1 MRKRTWTPGGYPAAV
16 TERGIVVLEPGNE
29 ALAQRFWE
37 LMLEGADLAVLLQE
51 LTSAFAANLAALPS
65 FVALIDESGE
75 AHIAVRGAFEVVVDG
90 PEGPT
95 SVSGGSV
102 ITWSEHRFRTH
113 SGWRIATPVDG
124 PMPEAAQW
132 QALSAVLPVA
142 TLASGTVGEVACGA
156 PADSPVES
164 VASDEASPASSG
176 PASSGPASS
185 GPASSASAV
194 VASDEASPALGAP
207 VPSAGAQASPEE
219 PLPPDP
225 APADSGD
232 APADGEGSS
241 ADLSWL
247 AGASSGSDEPAGEA
261 DDASLSAEDN
271 DSPAAAFFA
280 QFVSPSDEEEESEP
294 EEAAAEPVIAQP
306 TAPAP
311 APADDEPSGSGASGE
326 ETQIPWYEREDE
338 TPEPDPVDEA
348 EDPDDDKPPL
358 EATADDAADEPLE
371 VEAEDGVRSRF
382 EYLYGAERP
391 EYSVEQAAVRQIQN
405 SDVIDDDPVP
415 VPPSFASPPETEHRE
430 APEPA
435 IDDPVPPVPGQAVSG
450 PPVSAAE
457 PEPRFDPPPG
467 SFFIDSVPGL
477 SSGAP
482 RAQEAAPS
490 AAYQRLAA
498 TQSEGDHDGQT
509 MLPERARELREYARR
524 VGTDTAP
531 DMPAAQSSQTA
542 VGPQVL
548 AVLCEKGHPNPTHAS
563 SCRICSSP
571 LSSSSVTVPRP
582 DLGRIILSTGEEVAL
597 DQDIII
603 GRRPRSTPTAGRA
616 PARLA
621 IVPSP
626 GKKISR
632 SHCEL
637 RIDDWDVRLHDL
649 GSQNGTLLMRPG
661 QAPVRLDG
669 SVAMV
674 LKPGDVVELGE
685 NISFRME
692 A

>member
-1 MRKRTWTPGGYPAAV
+1 M
-16 TERGIVVLEPGNE
+16 
-29 ALAQRFWE
+29 
-37 LMLEGADLAVLLQE
+37 
-51 LTSAFAANLAALPS
+51 
-65 FVALIDESGE
+65 
-75 AHIAVRGAFEVVVDG
+75 
-90 PEGPT
+90 
-95 SVSGGSV
+95 SGGSV

-124 PMPEAAQW
+124 PASEASRW
-132 QALSAVLPVA
+132 QVISAVLPVA

-156 PADSPVES
+156 PTDSRVES
-164 VASDEASPASSG
+164 VSWDEASPASSG
-176 PASSGPASS
+176 PT
-185 GPASSASAV
+185 SSASAV

-207 VPSAGAQASPEE
+207 VSSAGAQATPEE
-219 PLPPDP
+219 PSPPDP

-261 DDASLSAEDN
+261 DDASLSTEDN

-280 QFVSPSDEEEESEP
+280 QFASPSDEEEESEP
-294 EEAAAEPVIAQP
+294 EDTVAEPVIAQP

-311 APADDEPSGSGASGE
+311 VPADDEPSGSGASGE

-338 TPEPDPVDEA
+338 TPEPEHVDEA
-348 EDPDDDKPPL
+348 EDTADDTPPL
-358 EATADDAADEPLE
+358 EAASDDVASNDAADEPLE

-415 VPPSFASPPETEHRE
+415 GPPSFASPPETEHRE
-430 APEPA
+430 APAPA
-435 IDDPVPPVPGQAVSG
+435 IDDPVPPAPGQAVSG
-450 PPVSAAE
+450 PPVSAVE
-457 PEPRFDPPPG
+457 PKPRFDPTPG
-467 SFFIDSVPGL
+467 GFFIDSVPDL
-477 SSGAP
+477 SPSAP
-482 RAQEAAPS
+482 PAPAEAPS

-509 MLPERARELREYARR
+509 MLPERARELREYARQIA
-524 VGTDTAP
+524 TEPAQDTSCVQATS
-531 DMPAAQSSQTA
+531 AS

-571 LSSSSVTVPRP
+571 LSNSSVTVPRP
-582 DLGRIILSTGEEVAL
+582 DLGRIVLSTGEEVAL

-603 GRRPRSTPTAGRA
+603 GRRPRSTPSAGRT
-616 PARLA
+616 PARLV

-626 GKKISR
+626 GKEISR
-632 SHCEL
+632 SHCEV
-637 RIDDWDVRLHDL
+637 RIDDWDVRVRDL
-649 GSQNGTLLMRPG
+649 GSNNGTYLTRPG

-669 SVAMV
+669 SVSMV
-674 LKPGDVVELGE
+674 LTPGDIVELGE
-685 NISFRME
+685 GISFRVE

>member
-29 ALAQRFWE
+29 QLAQRFWE

-51 LTSAFAANLAALPS
+51 LTSAFASNLAALPS

-90 PEGPT
+90 SEGPT

-124 PMPEAAQW
+124 PMPEAARW
-132 QALSAVLPVA
+132 QVISAVLPVA

-156 PADSPVES
+156 PADSRVES
-164 VASDEASPASSG
+164 VAWDEASPASSR
-176 PASSGPASS
+176 
-185 GPASSASAV
+185 PASSASAV

-225 APADSGD
+225 APVDSGD

-294 EEAAAEPVIAQP
+294 EDAAAEPVIAQP

-311 APADDEPSGSGASGE
+311 VPADDEPSGSGASGE

-348 EDPDDDKPPL
+348 EDPDDDKPSL
-358 EATADDAADEPLE
+358 DATADDAADEPLE

-509 MLPERARELREYARR
+509 MLPERARELREYARQI
-524 VGTDTAP
+524 GTEPAQDTSCVQATS
-531 DMPAAQSSQTA
+531 AA

-582 DLGRIILSTGEEVAL
+582 DLGRIILSTGEEVPL

>member
-124 PMPEAAQW
+124 PASEACRW
-132 QALSAVLPVA
+132 QVISAVLPVA

-156 PADSPVES
+156 PSDSPVES
-164 VASDEASPASSG
+164 VAWDEAS

-225 APADSGD
+225 APVDSGD

-294 EEAAAEPVIAQP
+294 E
-306 TAPAP
+306 
-311 APADDEPSGSGASGE
+311 
-326 ETQIPWYEREDE
+326 
-338 TPEPDPVDEA
+338 
-348 EDPDDDKPPL
+348 
-358 EATADDAADEPLE
+358 
-371 VEAEDGVRSRF
+371 
-382 EYLYGAERP
+382 
-391 EYSVEQAAVRQIQN
+391 
-405 SDVIDDDPVP
+405 
-415 VPPSFASPPETEHRE
+415 
-430 APEPA
+430 
-435 IDDPVPPVPGQAVSG
+435 
-450 PPVSAAE
+450 
-457 PEPRFDPPPG
+457 
-467 SFFIDSVPGL
+467 
-477 SSGAP
+477 
-482 RAQEAAPS
+482 
-490 AAYQRLAA
+490 
-498 TQSEGDHDGQT
+498 
-509 MLPERARELREYARR
+509 
-524 VGTDTAP
+524 
-531 DMPAAQSSQTA
+531 
-542 VGPQVL
+542 
-548 AVLCEKGHPNPTHAS
+548 
-563 SCRICSSP
+563 
-571 LSSSSVTVPRP
+571 
-582 DLGRIILSTGEEVAL
+582 
-597 DQDIII
+597 
-603 GRRPRSTPTAGRA
+603 
-616 PARLA
+616 
-621 IVPSP
+621 
-626 GKKISR
+626 
-632 SHCEL
+632 
-637 RIDDWDVRLHDL
+637 
-649 GSQNGTLLMRPG
+649 
-661 QAPVRLDG
+661 
-669 SVAMV
+669 
-674 LKPGDVVELGE
+674 
-685 NISFRME
+685 
-692 A
+692 

>member
-1 MRKRTWTPGGYPAAV
+1 MRKRTWTPGGYPTAV

-29 ALAQRFWE
+29 ALAERFWE

-51 LTSAFAANLAALPS
+51 LTSAFAANLTALPS
-65 FVALIDESGE
+65 FVAIIDESGE

-124 PMPEAAQW
+124 PASEACRW
-132 QALSAVLPVA
+132 QVISAVLPVA

-156 PADSPVES
+156 PTDSRVES
-164 VASDEASPASSG
+164 VSWDEASPASSG
-176 PASSGPASS
+176 PT
-185 GPASSASAV
+185 SSASAV

-207 VPSAGAQASPEE
+207 VPSAGAQATPEE

-232 APADGEGSS
+232 MPADGQGSS

-247 AGASSGSDEPAGEA
+247 AEGSSVSDEPTGDT

-280 QFVSPSDEEEESEP
+280 QFASPSDEEEESEP
-294 EEAAAEPVIAQP
+294 EEAAAEPVIAEP
-306 TAPAP
+306 TPLAPASV
-311 APADDEPSGSGASGE
+311 DDEPTGSGTSGE

-338 TPEPDPVDEA
+338 APEPEPVDED
-348 EDPDDDKPPL
+348 EDAADDTPPL
-358 EATADDAADEPLE
+358 EATADDAADDPLE
-371 VEAEDGVRSRF
+371 LEAEDGVRSRF

-391 EYSVEQAAVRQIQN
+391 EYSVEQAAVRQVQN

-415 VPPSFASPPETEHRE
+415 EPPSFASQPEAEHRE
-430 APEPA
+430 EPAPA
-435 IDDPVPPVPGQAVSG
+435 IDDPVPPVPGQAVLD
-450 PPVSAAE
+450 PPVAA
-457 PEPRFDPPPG
+457 PEPVAPLDLSPG
-467 SFFIDSVPGL
+467 AFFIDSVPGL
-477 SSGAP
+477 SPSAP
-482 RAQEAAPS
+482 PAPVEAPS

-498 TQSEGDHDGQT
+498 TPTEGDHDGRT
-509 MLPERARELREYARR
+509 ALPERARELRDYARR
-524 VGTDTAP
+524 VGTGTAP
-531 DMPAAQSSQTA
+531 DTPAVQSSQTV

-571 LSSSSVTVPRP
+571 LSNSSVTVPRP
-582 DLGRIILSTGEEVAL
+582 DLGRIVLSTGEEVAL

-603 GRRPRSTPTAGRA
+603 GRRPRSTPSAGRA
-616 PARLA
+616 PARLV

-626 GKKISR
+626 SKEISR

-637 RIDDWDVRLHDL
+637 RIDDWDVRVRDL
-649 GSQNGTLLMRPG
+649 GSNNGTYLTRPG

-669 SVAMV
+669 SVAMA

-685 NISFRME
+685 GISFRVE

>member
-102 ITWSEHRFRTH
+102 IMWSEHRFRTH

-156 PADSPVES
+156 PADSRVES
-164 VASDEASPASSG
+164 VASDESF

-225 APADSGD
+225 APVDSGD

-294 EEAAAEPVIAQP
+294 EDTAAEPVIAQP

-348 EDPDDDKPPL
+348 EDAADDTPPL

-371 VEAEDGVRSRF
+371 AEAEDGVRSRF

-415 VPPSFASPPETEHRE
+415 GPPSFASPPETEHRE

-457 PEPRFDPPPG
+457 PEPRFEPPPG

-509 MLPERARELREYARR
+509 MLPERARELREYARQIA
-524 VGTDTAP
+524 TEPAQDTSC
-531 DMPAAQSSQTA
+531 AQATSAA

-582 DLGRIILSTGEEVAL
+582 DLGRIILSTGEEVPL

>member
-16 TERGIVVLEPGNE
+16 TERGIVALEPGNE

-65 FVALIDESGE
+65 FVALIDESSE

-124 PMPEAAQW
+124 PASEACRW
-132 QALSAVLPVA
+132 QVISAVLPVA
-142 TLASGTVGEVACGA
+142 TLASGTVGEVACGT

-164 VASDEASPASSG
+164 AGWDEVSPASSG
-176 PASSGPASS
+176 PT
-185 GPASSASAV
+185 SSAS
-194 VASDEASPALGAP
+194 
-207 VPSAGAQASPEE
+207 
-219 PLPPDP
+219 
-225 APADSGD
+225 
-232 APADGEGSS
+232 
-241 ADLSWL
+241 
-247 AGASSGSDEPAGEA
+247 A

-280 QFVSPSDEEEESEP
+280 QFASPSDEEEKSQP
-294 EEAAAEPVIAQP
+294 EDAAAEPVIAEP
-306 TAPAP
+306 TSLDPDPAG
-311 APADDEPSGSGASGE
+311 DEPSGSEASGE
-326 ETQIPWYEREDE
+326 ETQVPWYEREDE

-348 EDPDDDKPPL
+348 EDAADDTPPF
-358 EATADDAADEPLE
+358 EATADDAADDPLE
-371 VEAEDGVRSRF
+371 LEAEDGVRSRF

-391 EYSVEQAAVRQIQN
+391 EYSVEQAAVRQVQN

-415 VPPSFASPPETEHRE
+415 EPPSFASQPEAEHRE
-430 APEPA
+430 APVPV
-435 IDDPVPPVPGQAVSG
+435 IDAPVPPVPGPAG
-450 PPVSAAE
+450 LDPPVSA
-457 PEPRFDPPPG
+457 PEREAPLDLPPG
-467 SFFIDSVPGL
+467 AFFIDSVPGL
-477 SSGAP
+477 SPSTPPGP
-482 RAQEAAPS
+482 VEAPS
-490 AAYQRLAA
+490 AAYQRLTA
-498 TQSEGDHDGQT
+498 TPTEGDHDGRT
-509 MLPERARELREYARR
+509 ALPERARELREYARR
-524 VGTDTAP
+524 VAADTAP

-571 LSSSSVTVPRP
+571 LSNSSVTVPRP
-582 DLGRIILSTGEEVAL
+582 DLGRIVLSTGEEVAL

-603 GRRPRSTPTAGRA
+603 GRRPRSTPSAGRA
-616 PARLA
+616 PARLV

-649 GSQNGTLLMRPG
+649 GSENGTLLMRPG

-669 SVAMV
+669 SAAMV
-674 LKPGDVVELGE
+674 LKPGNVVELGE

>member
-16 TERGIVVLEPGNE
+16 TERGIVVLEPSNE

-37 LMLEGADLAVLLQE
+37 LMLEGADLSVLLQE

-65 FVALIDESGE
+65 FVALIDESSE

-124 PMPEAAQW
+124 PTSEASRW
-132 QALSAVLPVA
+132 QVISAVLPVA

-164 VASDEASPASSG
+164 VGWDEVSPASSE
-176 PASSGPASS
+176 PTPSV
-185 GPASSASAV
+185 SAV

-207 VPSAGAQASPEE
+207 VPSAGAQATPEE

-280 QFVSPSDEEEESEP
+280 QFASPSDEEEESEP
-294 EEAAAEPVIAQP
+294 EDAAAEPVIAEP
-306 TAPAP
+306 TSLAPDP
-311 APADDEPSGSGASGE
+311 AGDEPSGSGASGE

-338 TPEPDPVDEA
+338 APEPVDED
-348 EDPDDDKPPL
+348 EDAADDTPPL

-371 VEAEDGVRSRF
+371 LEAEDGVRSRF

-391 EYSVEQAAVRQIQN
+391 EYSVEQAAVRQVQN

-415 VPPSFASPPETEHRE
+415 EPPSFASQPEAEHRE
-430 APEPA
+430 APVPF
-435 IDDPVPPVPGQAVSG
+435 IDDPVPTVPGQAVLD
-450 PPVSAAE
+450 PPVSAPE
-457 PEPRFDPPPG
+457 PEAPLDLPPG
-467 SFFIDSVPGL
+467 TFFIDSVPGL
-477 SSGAP
+477 SPSAP
-482 RAQEAAPS
+482 PAPVEAPS

-498 TQSEGDHDGQT
+498 TPTEGDHDGRT
-509 MLPERARELREYARR
+509 ALPERARELREYARR

-531 DMPAAQSSQTA
+531 DMPAAQSSQTT

-571 LSSSSVTVPRP
+571 LSNSSVTVPRP
-582 DLGRIILSTGEEVAL
+582 DLGRIVLSTGEEVAL

-603 GRRPRSTPTAGRA
+603 GRRPRSTPSAGRA
-616 PARLA
+616 PARLV

-669 SVAMV
+669 SAAMV
-674 LKPGDVVELGE
+674 LKPGNVVELGE

>member
-29 ALAQRFWE
+29 QLAQRFWE

-124 PMPEAAQW
+124 PMPEAARW
-132 QALSAVLPVA
+132 QVISAVLPVA

-164 VASDEASPASSG
+164 
-176 PASSGPASS
+176 
-185 GPASSASAV
+185 

-232 APADGEGSS
+232 APADSEGSS

-294 EEAAAEPVIAQP
+294 EDASADPVIAQP

-311 APADDEPSGSGASGE
+311 VPADDEPSGSGASGE

-358 EATADDAADEPLE
+358 EATADDAADDPLE
-371 VEAEDGVRSRF
+371 AEAEDGVRSRF

-498 TQSEGDHDGQT
+498 TQAEGDHDGQT
-509 MLPERARELREYARR
+509 MLPERARELREYARQIA
-524 VGTDTAP
+524 TE
-531 DMPAAQSSQTA
+531 AAQDTSSVQAASAA

-582 DLGRIILSTGEEVAL
+582 DLGRIILSTGEEVPL

-685 NISFRME
+685 GISFRME

>member
-1 MRKRTWTPGGYPAAV
+1 MRKRTWTPGGYPTAV

-124 PMPEAAQW
+124 PASEASRW
-132 QALSAVLPVA
+132 QVISAVLPVA
-142 TLASGTVGEVACGA
+142 TLASGTVGEVACGT

-164 VASDEASPASSG
+164 VGCDE
-176 PASSGPASS
+176 
-185 GPASSASAV
+185 V
-194 VASDEASPALGAP
+194 SPALGAP
-207 VPSAGAQASPEE
+207 VPSVGAQVTLEE
-219 PLPPDP
+219 PLLPDP

-232 APADGEGSS
+232 MPADGQGSS

-247 AGASSGSDEPAGEA
+247 TEASPVSDEPTGDA

-280 QFVSPSDEEEESEP
+280 QFSSPSDEEDESEP
-294 EEAAAEPVIAQP
+294 EDAAAEPVIAEP
-306 TAPAP
+306 VPLSP
-311 APADDEPSGSGASGE
+311 APADDETSGSGASGE

-338 TPEPDPVDEA
+338 APEPEPVDEA
-348 EDPDDDKPPL
+348 EDAADDTPPL

-371 VEAEDGVRSRF
+371 LEAEDGVCSRF

-391 EYSVEQAAVRQIQN
+391 EYSVEQAAVRQVQN
-405 SDVIDDDPVP
+405 SDVINDDPVP
-415 VPPSFASPPETEHRE
+415 EPPSFASQPEAEHRE
-430 APEPA
+430 APVPV
-435 IDDPVPPVPGQAVSG
+435 IDDPVPPVPSQAVLD
-450 PPVSAAE
+450 PPVSAPE
-457 PEPRFDPPPG
+457 PEAPLDLPPG
-467 SFFIDSVPGL
+467 AFFIDSVPGL
-477 SSGAP
+477 SPSVPPAP
-482 RAQEAAPS
+482 VEAPS
-490 AAYQRLAA
+490 AAYQRLTA
-498 TQSEGDHDGQT
+498 TPTEGDHDGRT
-509 MLPERARELREYARR
+509 ALPERARELREYARR
-524 VGTDTAP
+524 VAADTAP

-571 LSSSSVTVPRP
+571 LSNSSVTVPRP
-582 DLGRIILSTGEEVAL
+582 DLGRIVLSTGEEVAL

-603 GRRPRSTPTAGRA
+603 GRRPRSTPNAGRA
-616 PARLA
+616 PARLV

-669 SVAMV
+669 SVAIV
-674 LKPGDVVELGE
+674 LTPGDVVELSEG
-685 NISFRME
+685 ISFRME

>member
-16 TERGIVVLEPGNE
+16 TERGIVVLEPSNE

-65 FVALIDESGE
+65 FVALIDESSE

-124 PMPEAAQW
+124 PTSEASRW
-132 QALSAVLPVA
+132 QVISAVLPVA

-164 VASDEASPASSG
+164 VGWDEVSPASSE
-176 PASSGPASS
+176 PTPSV
-185 GPASSASAV
+185 SAV

-207 VPSAGAQASPEE
+207 VPSAGAQATPEE

-280 QFVSPSDEEEESEP
+280 QFASPSDEEEESEP
-294 EEAAAEPVIAQP
+294 EDAAAEPVIDEP
-306 TAPAP
+306 TSLAPDP
-311 APADDEPSGSGASGE
+311 AGDEPSGSGASGE

-338 TPEPDPVDEA
+338 APEPVDED
-348 EDPDDDKPPL
+348 EDAADDTPPL

-371 VEAEDGVRSRF
+371 LEAEDGVRSRF

-391 EYSVEQAAVRQIQN
+391 EYSVEQAAVRQVQN

-415 VPPSFASPPETEHRE
+415 EPPSFASQPEAEHRE
-430 APEPA
+430 APVPF
-435 IDDPVPPVPGQAVSG
+435 IDDPVPTVPGQAVLD
-450 PPVSAAE
+450 PPVSAPE
-457 PEPRFDPPPG
+457 PEAPLDLPPG
-467 SFFIDSVPGL
+467 TFFIDSVPGL
-477 SSGAP
+477 SPSAP
-482 RAQEAAPS
+482 PAPVEAPS

-498 TQSEGDHDGQT
+498 TPTEGDHDGRT
-509 MLPERARELREYARR
+509 ALPERARELREYARR

-531 DMPAAQSSQTA
+531 DMPAAQSSQTT

-571 LSSSSVTVPRP
+571 LSNSSVTVPRP
-582 DLGRIILSTGEEVAL
+582 DLGRIVLSTGEEVAL

-603 GRRPRSTPTAGRA
+603 GRRPRSTPSAGRA
-616 PARLA
+616 PARLV

-674 LKPGDVVELGE
+674 LTPGDVVELGE
-685 NISFRME
+685 GISFRME

>member
-16 TERGIVVLEPGNE
+16 TERGIVVLEPSNE
-29 ALAQRFWE
+29 ALAQRFCE

-65 FVALIDESGE
+65 FVALIDESSE

-124 PMPEAAQW
+124 PTSEASRW
-132 QALSAVLPVA
+132 QVISAVLPVA

-164 VASDEASPASSG
+164 VGWDEVSPASSE
-176 PASSGPASS
+176 PTPSV
-185 GPASSASAV
+185 SAV

-207 VPSAGAQASPEE
+207 VPSAGAQATPEE

-247 AGASSGSDEPAGEA
+247 AGASSGSDEPAGDA

-280 QFVSPSDEEEESEP
+280 QFSSPSDEEESEP
-294 EEAAAEPVIAQP
+294 EDAAAEPVIAEP
-306 TAPAP
+306 VPLAPDP
-311 APADDEPSGSGASGE
+311 AGDEPSGSGASGE

-338 TPEPDPVDEA
+338 APEPEPVDEA
-348 EDPDDDKPPL
+348 EDAADDTPPL
-358 EATADDAADEPLE
+358 EATVDDAADEPLE
-371 VEAEDGVRSRF
+371 LEAEDGVRSRF

-391 EYSVEQAAVRQIQN
+391 EYSVEQAAVRQVQN

-415 VPPSFASPPETEHRE
+415 EPPSFASQPEAEHRE
-430 APEPA
+430 APVPV
-435 IDDPVPPVPGQAVSG
+435 IDDPVPPVPGPAVLD
-450 PPVSAAE
+450 PPVSAPE
-457 PEPRFDPPPG
+457 PEAPLDLPPG
-467 SFFIDSVPGL
+467 AFFIDSVPGL
-477 SSGAP
+477 SPSAP
-482 RAQEAAPS
+482 PAPVEAPS
-490 AAYQRLAA
+490 AAYQRLTA
-498 TQSEGDHDGQT
+498 TPTEGDHDGRT
-509 MLPERARELREYARR
+509 ALPERARELREYARR
-524 VGTDTAP
+524 VAADTAP

-571 LSSSSVTVPRP
+571 LSNSSVTVPRP
-582 DLGRIILSTGEEVAL
+582 DLGRIVLSTGEEVAL

-603 GRRPRSTPTAGRA
+603 GRRPRSTPSAGRA
-616 PARLA
+616 PARLV

-661 QAPVRLDG
+661 QSPVRLDG

-674 LKPGDVVELGE
+674 LTPGDVVELGE
-685 NISFRME
+685 GISFRME

>member
-1 MRKRTWTPGGYPAAV
+1 MPKCTWTSGQYPAAV

-29 ALAQRFWE
+29 ERAQRLWE

-51 LTSAFAANLAALPS
+51 LTSAFASNLAALPS
-65 FVALIDESGE
+65 FVAIMDESDG
-75 AHIAVRGAFEVVVDG
+75 AHLAVRGAFEVVVDG

-95 SVSGGSV
+95 SVIGGNV

-124 PMPEAAQW
+124 PMPEAPQW

-142 TLASGTVGEVACGA
+142 TLASGTVGEVACGT

-164 VASDEASPASSG
+164 VGWDEATPASSKTL
-176 PASSGPASS
+176 SSESV
-185 GPASSASAV
+185 SSARAV
-194 VASDEASPALGAP
+194 VTP
-207 VPSAGAQASPEE
+207 
-219 PLPPDP
+219 
-225 APADSGD
+225 
-232 APADGEGSS
+232 
-241 ADLSWL
+241 
-247 AGASSGSDEPAGEA
+247 DEPTGEA

-280 QFVSPSDEEEESEP
+280 QFASPSDEEEEYEP
-294 EEAAAEPVIAQP
+294 EDTAAEPVIADSTP
-306 TAPAP
+306 LAP
-311 APADDEPSGSGASGE
+311 APADNDSSGSGASGE

-338 TPEPDPVDEA
+338 TPESEPADEA
-348 EDPDDDKPPL
+348 GDAADDTPPL
-358 EATADDAADEPLE
+358 EATADDAADKPLE

-415 VPPSFASPPETEHRE
+415 EPPSFASPPEAEHQE
-430 APEPA
+430 APVP
-435 IDDPVPPVPGQAVSG
+435 IVDDPVPPVPGQAVPTG
-450 PPVSAAE
+450 MVSTLE
-457 PEPRFDPPPG
+457 PEPPLDPPQG
-467 SFFIDSVPGL
+467 GFFIDSVPGL

-482 RAQEAAPS
+482 RAQAAAPS

-498 TQSEGDHDGQT
+498 TQAEGDHDGQT
-509 MLPERARELREYARR
+509 MLPERARELREYARQIA
-524 VGTDTAP
+524 TEPAQDTSSVQ
-531 DMPAAQSSQTA
+531 AASAA

-582 DLGRIILSTGEEVAL
+582 DLGRIILSTGEEVPL

-669 SVAMV
+669 SVAM
-674 LKPGDVVELGE
+674 LLTPGDVVELGE

>member
-1 MRKRTWTPGGYPAAV
+1 MPKRTWTSGQYPAAV

-29 ALAQRFWE
+29 QLAQRFWE
-37 LMLEGADLAVLLQE
+37 LMLRGADLAVLLQE
-51 LTSAFAANLAALPS
+51 LTSSFATNLAALPS
-65 FVALIDESGE
+65 FVAIIDESGE
-75 AHIAVRGAFEVVVDG
+75 AHVAVRGAFEVVVDG
-90 PEGPT
+90 PDGPV
-95 SVSGGSV
+95 SVSGGNV
-102 ITWSEHRFRTH
+102 ITWSERPFRTH

-164 VASDEASPASSG
+164 VAW
-176 PASSGPASS
+176 
-185 GPASSASAV
+185 
-194 VASDEASPALGAP
+194 DEASPALGAP
-207 VPSAGAQASPEE
+207 VPSAGAQASSEE

-261 DDASLSAEDN
+261 DDASLSAEEN

-294 EEAAAEPVIAQP
+294 EDAAAEPVIAQP
-306 TAPAP
+306 TAPVP
-311 APADDEPSGSGASGE
+311 TPADDEPSGSGAPGD

-338 TPEPDPVDEA
+338 TPEPDPMDEA

-358 EATADDAADEPLE
+358 EATADDAANEPLE
-371 VEAEDGVRSRF
+371 AEAEDGVRSRF
-382 EYLYGAERP
+382 EYLYGAECP

-415 VPPSFASPPETEHRE
+415 GPPSFASPPETAHRE

-457 PEPRFDPPPG
+457 PEPRFEPPPG
-467 SFFIDSVPGL
+467 SFFIDTVPGL

-509 MLPERARELREYARR
+509 MLPERARELREYARQIA
-524 VGTDTAP
+524 TKPAQDTSCVQATS
-531 DMPAAQSSQTA
+531 AS

-597 DQDIII
+597 EQDIII
-603 GRRPRSTPTAGRA
+603 GRRPRATPSAGRA
-616 PARLA
+616 PARLV

-626 GKKISR
+626 GKEISR

-637 RIDDWDVRLHDL
+637 RIDDWDVRVRDL
-649 GSQNGTLLMRPG
+649 GSNNGTYLTRPG

-669 SVAMV
+669 AVAMV

-685 NISFRME
+685 GISFRME

>member
-1 MRKRTWTPGGYPAAV
+1 MRKRTWTPGGYPTAV

-29 ALAQRFWE
+29 QLAQRFWE
-37 LMLEGADLAVLLQE
+37 LMLRGADLAVLLQE
-51 LTSAFAANLAALPS
+51 LTSSFATNLAALPS
-65 FVALIDESGE
+65 FVAIIDESGE
-75 AHIAVRGAFEVVVDG
+75 AHLAVRGAFEVVVDG
-90 PEGPT
+90 PDGPV
-95 SVSGGSV
+95 SVSGGNV
-102 ITWSEHRFRTH
+102 ITWSERPFRTH

-156 PADSPVES
+156 PADSRVES
-164 VASDEASPASSG
+164 VAW
-176 PASSGPASS
+176 
-185 GPASSASAV
+185 
-194 VASDEASPALGAP
+194 DEASPALGAP
-207 VPSAGAQASPEE
+207 VPSAGAQATPEE

-232 APADGEGSS
+232 APTDGEGSS

-261 DDASLSAEDN
+261 DDASLSAEEN

-280 QFVSPSDEEEESEP
+280 QFVSPSDEEEESET
-294 EEAAAEPVIAQP
+294 EDAAAEPVIAQP

-311 APADDEPSGSGASGE
+311 VPADDEPSGSGASGE

-338 TPEPDPVDEA
+338 TPAPNPADEA
-348 EDPDDDKPPL
+348 EDPDDDNPPL

-415 VPPSFASPPETEHRE
+415 VPPSFASPPEAEHQE
-430 APEPA
+430 APAPV
-435 IDDPVPPVPGQAVSG
+435 IDDPVPSVPGQAVLD

-467 SFFIDSVPGL
+467 GFFIDSVPGL

-482 RAQEAAPS
+482 RAQAAAPS

-498 TQSEGDHDGQT
+498 TQAEGDHDGQT
-509 MLPERARELREYARR
+509 MLPERARELREHARQIASEY
-524 VGTDTAP
+524 TQDTSC
-531 DMPAAQSSQTA
+531 AQATSSS

-582 DLGRIILSTGEEVAL
+582 YLGRIILSTGEEVPL

-632 SHCEL
+632 SHCKL

-674 LKPGDVVELGE
+674 IKPGDVVELGE

>member
-1 MRKRTWTPGGYPAAV
+1 MRKRTWTSGGYPTAV
-16 TERGIVVLEPGNE
+16 TERGVVVLEPGNE

-65 FVALIDESGE
+65 FVAFIDESGE

-124 PMPEAAQW
+124 PASEASRW
-132 QALSAVLPVA
+132 QVISAVLPVA

-156 PADSPVES
+156 PTDSRVES
-164 VASDEASPASSG
+164 VSW
-176 PASSGPASS
+176 
-185 GPASSASAV
+185 
-194 VASDEASPALGAP
+194 DEASPALGAP

-261 DDASLSAEDN
+261 DDASLSTEDN

-280 QFVSPSDEEEESEP
+280 QFASPSDEEEESEP
-294 EEAAAEPVIAQP
+294 EDAVAEPVIAQP

-311 APADDEPSGSGASGE
+311 APADDEPSGSGTSGE

-338 TPEPDPVDEA
+338 TPEPDPVDED
-348 EDPDDDKPPL
+348 EDPDDDRPPL

-371 VEAEDGVRSRF
+371 LEAEDGVHSRF

-415 VPPSFASPPETEHRE
+415 EPPSFASQPEAEHRE
-430 APEPA
+430 APAPT
-435 IDDPVPPVPGQAVSG
+435 IDDPVPPVPGQAVSD
-450 PPVSAAE
+450 PPVSAVE

-477 SSGAP
+477 SPSAP
-482 RAQEAAPS
+482 PAPVEAPS

-498 TQSEGDHDGQT
+498 TPTEGDHDGRT
-509 MLPERARELREYARR
+509 ALPERARELREYARR

-571 LSSSSVTVPRP
+571 LSNSSVTVPRP
-582 DLGRIILSTGEEVAL
+582 DLGRIVLSTGEEVAL

-603 GRRPRSTPTAGRA
+603 GRRPRSTPSAGRA
-616 PARLA
+616 PARLV

-674 LKPGDVVELGE
+674 LTPGDVVELGE
-685 NISFRME
+685 GISFRME

>member
-16 TERGIVVLEPGNE
+16 TERGIVALEPGNE

-65 FVALIDESGE
+65 FVALIDESSE

-124 PMPEAAQW
+124 PASEACRW
-132 QALSAVLPVA
+132 QVISAVLPVA
-142 TLASGTVGEVACGA
+142 TLASGTVGEVACGT

-164 VASDEASPASSG
+164 AGWDEASPASSG
-176 PASSGPASS
+176 PASSAS
-185 GPASSASAV
+185 
-194 VASDEASPALGAP
+194 
-207 VPSAGAQASPEE
+207 
-219 PLPPDP
+219 
-225 APADSGD
+225 
-232 APADGEGSS
+232 
-241 ADLSWL
+241 
-247 AGASSGSDEPAGEA
+247 A

-280 QFVSPSDEEEESEP
+280 QFASPSDEEEKSQP
-294 EEAAAEPVIAQP
+294 EDAAAEPVIAEP
-306 TAPAP
+306 TSLDPDPAG
-311 APADDEPSGSGASGE
+311 DEPSGSEASGE
-326 ETQIPWYEREDE
+326 ETQVPWYEREDE

-348 EDPDDDKPPL
+348 EDAADDTPPF
-358 EATADDAADEPLE
+358 EATADDAADDPLE
-371 VEAEDGVRSRF
+371 LEAEDGVRSRF

-391 EYSVEQAAVRQIQN
+391 EYSVEQAAVRQVQN

-415 VPPSFASPPETEHRE
+415 EPPSFASQPEAEHRE
-430 APEPA
+430 APVPV
-435 IDDPVPPVPGQAVSG
+435 IDDPVPPVPGPAVLD
-450 PPVSAAE
+450 PPVSA
-457 PEPRFDPPPG
+457 PEREAPLDLPPG
-467 SFFIDSVPGL
+467 AFFIDSVPGL
-477 SSGAP
+477 SPSTPPGP
-482 RAQEAAPS
+482 VEAPS
-490 AAYQRLAA
+490 AAYQRLTA
-498 TQSEGDHDGQT
+498 TPTEGDHDGRT
-509 MLPERARELREYARR
+509 ALPERARELREYARR
-524 VGTDTAP
+524 VAADTAP

-571 LSSSSVTVPRP
+571 LSNSSVTVPRP
-582 DLGRIILSTGEEVAL
+582 DLGRIVLSTGEEVAL

-603 GRRPRSTPTAGRA
+603 GRRPRSTPSAGRA
-616 PARLA
+616 PARLV

-669 SVAMV
+669 SAAMV
-674 LKPGDVVELGE
+674 LKPGNVVELGE

>member
-1 MRKRTWTPGGYPAAV
+1 MPKRTWTSGQYPAAV

-29 ALAQRFWE
+29 ERAQRFWE

-65 FVALIDESGE
+65 FVALIDESSE

-124 PMPEAAQW
+124 PMPEATQW

-142 TLASGTVGEVACGA
+142 TLASGTVGEVACSA
-156 PADSPVES
+156 PADSPVKY
-164 VASDEASPASSG
+164 AGIDEASPASSE
-176 PASSGPASS
+176 PV
-185 GPASSASAV
+185 SSASAV
-194 VASDEASPALGAP
+194 VASHEASPALGAP

-225 APADSGD
+225 ASADSGD

-241 ADLSWL
+241 TDLSWL

-280 QFVSPSDEEEESEP
+280 QFASPSDEEEESEP
-294 EEAAAEPVIAQP
+294 EDAAAEPVIAQP
-306 TAPAP
+306 TTPV
-311 APADDEPSGSGASGE
+311 PADDEPSGSGASGE

-358 EATADDAADEPLE
+358 EAIADDAADEPLE

-391 EYSVEQAAVRQIQN
+391 EYSVEQAAVRQVQN

-415 VPPSFASPPETEHRE
+415 EPPSFASQPEAEHRE
-430 APEPA
+430 APVPV
-435 IDDPVPPVPGQAVSG
+435 IDDPVPPVPGPAVLD
-450 PPVSAAE
+450 PPVSAPE
-457 PEPRFDPPPG
+457 PEAPLDLPPG
-467 SFFIDSVPGL
+467 AFFIDSVPGL
-477 SSGAP
+477 SPSAP
-482 RAQEAAPS
+482 PAPVEAPS
-490 AAYQRLAA
+490 AAYQRLTA
-498 TQSEGDHDGQT
+498 TPTEGDHDGRT
-509 MLPERARELREYARR
+509 ALPERARELREYARR
-524 VGTDTAP
+524 VAADTAP

-571 LSSSSVTVPRP
+571 LSNSSVTVPRP
-582 DLGRIILSTGEEVAL
+582 DLGRIVLSTGEEVAL

-603 GRRPRSTPTAGRA
+603 GRRPRSTPSAGRA
-616 PARLA
+616 PARLV

-661 QAPVRLDG
+661 QSPVRLDG

-674 LKPGDVVELGE
+674 LTPGDVVELGE
-685 NISFRME
+685 GISFRME

>member
-16 TERGIVVLEPGNE
+16 TERGIVVLKPGSE

-65 FVALIDESGE
+65 FVALIDESSE

-124 PMPEAAQW
+124 PASEACRW
-132 QALSAVLPVA
+132 QVISAVLPVA
-142 TLASGTVGEVACGA
+142 TLASGTVGEVACGT

-164 VASDEASPASSG
+164 ASWDEVSPASSG
-176 PASSGPASS
+176 PT
-185 GPASSASAV
+185 SSAS
-194 VASDEASPALGAP
+194 
-207 VPSAGAQASPEE
+207 
-219 PLPPDP
+219 
-225 APADSGD
+225 
-232 APADGEGSS
+232 
-241 ADLSWL
+241 
-247 AGASSGSDEPAGEA
+247 A

-280 QFVSPSDEEEESEP
+280 QFASPSDEEEKSQP
-294 EEAAAEPVIAQP
+294 EDAAAEPVIAEP
-306 TAPAP
+306 TSLDPDPAG
-311 APADDEPSGSGASGE
+311 DEPSGSEASGE
-326 ETQIPWYEREDE
+326 ETQVPWYEREDE

-348 EDPDDDKPPL
+348 EDAADDTPPF
-358 EATADDAADEPLE
+358 EATADDAADDPLE
-371 VEAEDGVRSRF
+371 LEAEDGVRSRF

-391 EYSVEQAAVRQIQN
+391 EYSVEQAAVRQVQN

-415 VPPSFASPPETEHRE
+415 EPPSFASQPEAEHRE
-430 APEPA
+430 APVPV
-435 IDDPVPPVPGQAVSG
+435 IDDPVPPVPGPAVLD
-450 PPVSAAE
+450 PPVSA
-457 PEPRFDPPPG
+457 PEREAPLDLPPG
-467 SFFIDSVPGL
+467 AFFIDSVPGL
-477 SSGAP
+477 SPSTPPAP
-482 RAQEAAPS
+482 VEAPS
-490 AAYQRLAA
+490 AAYQRLTA
-498 TQSEGDHDGQT
+498 TPTEGDHDGRT
-509 MLPERARELREYARR
+509 ALPERARELREYARR
-524 VGTDTAP
+524 VAADTAP

-571 LSSSSVTVPRP
+571 LSNSSVTVPRP
-582 DLGRIILSTGEEVAL
+582 DLGRIVLSTGEEVAL

-603 GRRPRSTPTAGRA
+603 GRRPRSTPSAGRA
-616 PARLA
+616 PARLV

-685 NISFRME
+685 GISFRME

>member
-16 TERGIVVLEPGNE
+16 TERGIVALEPGNE

-65 FVALIDESGE
+65 FVALIDESSE

-124 PMPEAAQW
+124 PASEACRW
-132 QALSAVLPVA
+132 QVISAVLPVA
-142 TLASGTVGEVACGA
+142 TLASGTVGEVACGT

-164 VASDEASPASSG
+164 AGWDEAS
-176 PASSGPASS
+176 
-185 GPASSASAV
+185 PASSASAV

-207 VPSAGAQASPEE
+207 VPSAGAQATPEE

-280 QFVSPSDEEEESEP
+280 QFASPSDEEEESEP
-294 EEAAAEPVIAQP
+294 EDAAAEPVIAEP
-306 TAPAP
+306 TSLAPDP
-311 APADDEPSGSGASGE
+311 AGDEPSGSGASGE

-338 TPEPDPVDEA
+338 APEPVDED
-348 EDPDDDKPPL
+348 EDAADDTPPL
-358 EATADDAADEPLE
+358 EATADDAADEPHEL
-371 VEAEDGVRSRF
+371 EAEDGVRSRF

-391 EYSVEQAAVRQIQN
+391 EYSVEQAAVRQVQN

-415 VPPSFASPPETEHRE
+415 EPPSFASQPEAEHRE
-430 APEPA
+430 APVPF
-435 IDDPVPPVPGQAVSG
+435 IDDPVPAVPGQAVLD
-450 PPVSAAE
+450 PPVSAPE
-457 PEPRFDPPPG
+457 PEAPLDLPPG
-467 SFFIDSVPGL
+467 TFFIDSVPGL
-477 SSGAP
+477 SPSAP
-482 RAQEAAPS
+482 PAPVEAPS

-498 TQSEGDHDGQT
+498 TPTEGDHDGRT
-509 MLPERARELREYARR
+509 ALPERARELREYARR

-531 DMPAAQSSQTA
+531 DMPAAQSSQTT

-571 LSSSSVTVPRP
+571 LSNSSVTVPRP
-582 DLGRIILSTGEEVAL
+582 DLGRIVLSTGEEVAL

-603 GRRPRSTPTAGRA
+603 GRRPRSTPSAGRA
-616 PARLA
+616 PARLV

-674 LKPGDVVELGE
+674 LTPGDVVELGE
-685 NISFRME
+685 GISFRME

>member
-16 TERGIVVLEPGNE
+16 TERGIVALEPGNE

-65 FVALIDESGE
+65 FVALIDESSE

-124 PMPEAAQW
+124 PASEASRW
-132 QALSAVLPVA
+132 QVISAVLPVA

-164 VASDEASPASSG
+164 VGWDEVSPASSE
-176 PASSGPASS
+176 PTP
-185 GPASSASAV
+185 SAS
-194 VASDEASPALGAP
+194 
-207 VPSAGAQASPEE
+207 
-219 PLPPDP
+219 
-225 APADSGD
+225 
-232 APADGEGSS
+232 
-241 ADLSWL
+241 
-247 AGASSGSDEPAGEA
+247 A

-280 QFVSPSDEEEESEP
+280 QFASPSDEEEKSQP
-294 EEAAAEPVIAQP
+294 EDAAAEPVIAEP
-306 TAPAP
+306 TSLDPDPAG
-311 APADDEPSGSGASGE
+311 DEPSGSEASGE
-326 ETQIPWYEREDE
+326 ETQVPWYEREDE

-348 EDPDDDKPPL
+348 EDAADDTPPF
-358 EATADDAADEPLE
+358 EATADDAADDPLE
-371 VEAEDGVRSRF
+371 LEAEDGVRSRF

-391 EYSVEQAAVRQIQN
+391 EYSVEQAAVRQVQN

-415 VPPSFASPPETEHRE
+415 EPPSFASQPEAEHRE
-430 APEPA
+430 APVPV
-435 IDDPVPPVPGQAVSG
+435 IDDPVPPVPGPAVLD
-450 PPVSAAE
+450 PPVSA
-457 PEPRFDPPPG
+457 PEREAPLDLPPG
-467 SFFIDSVPGL
+467 AFFIDSVPGL
-477 SSGAP
+477 SPSTPPGP
-482 RAQEAAPS
+482 VEAPS
-490 AAYQRLAA
+490 AAYQRLTA
-498 TQSEGDHDGQT
+498 TPTEGDHDGRT
-509 MLPERARELREYARR
+509 ALPERARELREYARR
-524 VGTDTAP
+524 VAADTAP

-571 LSSSSVTVPRP
+571 LSNSSVTVPRP
-582 DLGRIILSTGEEVAL
+582 DLGRIVLSTGEEVAL

-603 GRRPRSTPTAGRA
+603 GRRPRSTPSAGRA
-616 PARLA
+616 PARLV

-674 LKPGDVVELGE
+674 LTPGDVVELGE

>member
-1 MRKRTWTPGGYPAAV
+1 MRKRTWTSGGYPTAV
-16 TERGIVVLEPGNE
+16 TERGVVVLEPGNE

-65 FVALIDESGE
+65 FVAFIDESGE
-75 AHIAVRGAFEVVVDG
+75 AHIAVRGTFEVVVDG

-124 PMPEAAQW
+124 PVSEASRW
-132 QALSAVLPVA
+132 QVISAVLPVA

-156 PADSPVES
+156 PTDSPVES
-164 VASDEASPASSG
+164 VGWDEASPASSG
-176 PASSGPASS
+176 IT
-185 GPASSASAV
+185 SSASAV
-194 VASDEASPALGAP
+194 VASDEDSPALGEP
-207 VPSAGAQASPEE
+207 VPSAGAQATPEE

-261 DDASLSAEDN
+261 DDVSLSAEDN

-280 QFVSPSDEEEESEP
+280 QFASPSDEEEESEP
-294 EEAAAEPVIAQP
+294 EEAAAEPVIAEP
-306 TAPAP
+306 TPLAPASV
-311 APADDEPSGSGASGE
+311 DDEPTGSGTSGE

-338 TPEPDPVDEA
+338 APEPEPVDED
-348 EDPDDDKPPL
+348 EDAADDTPPL
-358 EATADDAADEPLE
+358 EATADDAADDPLE
-371 VEAEDGVRSRF
+371 LEAEDGVRSRF

-415 VPPSFASPPETEHRE
+415 GPPSFASPPETEHRE
-430 APEPA
+430 APAPA
-435 IDDPVPPVPGQAVSG
+435 IDDPVPPAPGQAVSG
-450 PPVSAAE
+450 PPVSAVE
-457 PEPRFDPPPG
+457 PKPRFDPPPG
-467 SFFIDSVPGL
+467 GFFIDSVPDL
-477 SSGAP
+477 SPSAP
-482 RAQEAAPS
+482 PAPVEAPS

-509 MLPERARELREYARR
+509 MLPERARELREYARQIA
-524 VGTDTAP
+524 TEPAQDTSC
-531 DMPAAQSSQTA
+531 AQATSAS

-571 LSSSSVTVPRP
+571 LSNSSVTVPRP
-582 DLGRIILSTGEEVAL
+582 DLGRIVLSTGEEVAL

-603 GRRPRSTPTAGRA
+603 GRRPRSTPSAGRT
-616 PARLA
+616 PARLV

-626 GKKISR
+626 GKEISR
-632 SHCEL
+632 SHCEV
-637 RIDDWDVRLHDL
+637 RIDDWDVRVRDL
-649 GSQNGTLLMRPG
+649 GSNNGTYLTRPG

-674 LKPGDVVELGE
+674 LTPGDIVELGE
-685 NISFRME
+685 GISFRVE

>member
-1 MRKRTWTPGGYPAAV
+1 MRKRTWTSGGYPTAV
-16 TERGIVVLEPGNE
+16 TERGVVVLEPGNE

-65 FVALIDESGE
+65 FVAFIDESGE
-75 AHIAVRGAFEVVVDG
+75 AHIAVRGTFEVVVDG

-124 PMPEAAQW
+124 PVSEASRW
-132 QALSAVLPVA
+132 QVISAVLPVA

-156 PADSPVES
+156 PTDSPVES
-164 VASDEASPASSG
+164 VGWDEASPASSG
-176 PASSGPASS
+176 IT
-185 GPASSASAV
+185 SSASAV
-194 VASDEASPALGAP
+194 VASDEDSPALGAP
-207 VPSAGAQASPEE
+207 VPSAGAQATPEE

-261 DDASLSAEDN
+261 DDVSLSAEDN

-280 QFVSPSDEEEESEP
+280 QFASPSDEEEESEP
-294 EEAAAEPVIAQP
+294 EEAAAEPVIAEP
-306 TAPAP
+306 TPLAPASV
-311 APADDEPSGSGASGE
+311 DDEPTGSGTSGE

-338 TPEPDPVDEA
+338 APEPEPVDEDA
-348 EDPDDDKPPL
+348 ADDTPPL
-358 EATADDAADEPLE
+358 EATADDAADDPLE
-371 VEAEDGVRSRF
+371 LEAEDGVRSRF

-391 EYSVEQAAVRQIQN
+391 EYSVEQAAVRQVQN

-415 VPPSFASPPETEHRE
+415 EPPSFASQPEAEHRE
-430 APEPA
+430 EPAPA
-435 IDDPVPPVPGQAVSG
+435 IDDPVPPVPGQAVLD
-450 PPVSAAE
+450 PPVAAPE
-457 PEPRFDPPPG
+457 PEPRFDPLPG
-467 SFFIDSVPGL
+467 GFFIDSVPGL
-477 SSGAP
+477 SPSAP
-482 RAQEAAPS
+482 PAPVEAPS

-498 TQSEGDHDGQT
+498 TQTEGDHDGQT
-509 MLPERARELREYARR
+509 MLPERARELREYARQIA
-524 VGTDTAP
+524 TEPAQDTSCVQATS
-531 DMPAAQSSQTA
+531 AS

-582 DLGRIILSTGEEVAL
+582 DLGRIVLSTGEEVAL

-603 GRRPRSTPTAGRA
+603 GRRPRSTPSAGRA
-616 PARLA
+616 PARLV

-626 GKKISR
+626 SKEISR

-637 RIDDWDVRLHDL
+637 RIDDWDVRVRDL
-649 GSQNGTLLMRPG
+649 GSNNGTYLTRPG

-669 SVAMV
+669 SVAMA

-685 NISFRME
+685 GISFRME

>member
-16 TERGIVVLEPGNE
+16 TERGIVVLEPSNE

-65 FVALIDESGE
+65 FVALIDESSE

-124 PMPEAAQW
+124 PTSEASRW
-132 QALSAVLPVA
+132 QVISAVLPVA

-164 VASDEASPASSG
+164 VGWDEVSPASSE
-176 PASSGPASS
+176 PTPSV
-185 GPASSASAV
+185 SAV

-207 VPSAGAQASPEE
+207 VPSAGAQATPEE

-280 QFVSPSDEEEESEP
+280 QFASPSDEEEESEP
-294 EEAAAEPVIAQP
+294 EDAAAEPVIAEP
-306 TAPAP
+306 TSLAPDP
-311 APADDEPSGSGASGE
+311 AGDEPSGSGASGE

-338 TPEPDPVDEA
+338 APEPVDED
-348 EDPDDDKPPL
+348 EDAADDTPPL

-371 VEAEDGVRSRF
+371 LEAEDGVRSRF

-391 EYSVEQAAVRQIQN
+391 EYSVEQAAVRQVQN

-415 VPPSFASPPETEHRE
+415 EPPSFASQPEAEHRE
-430 APEPA
+430 APVPF
-435 IDDPVPPVPGQAVSG
+435 IDDPVPTVPGQAVLD
-450 PPVSAAE
+450 PPVSAPE
-457 PEPRFDPPPG
+457 PEAPLDLPPG
-467 SFFIDSVPGL
+467 TFFIDSVPGL
-477 SSGAP
+477 SPSAP
-482 RAQEAAPS
+482 PAPVEAPS

-498 TQSEGDHDGQT
+498 TPTEGDHDGRT
-509 MLPERARELREYARR
+509 ALPERARELREYARR

-571 LSSSSVTVPRP
+571 LSNSSVTVPRP
-582 DLGRIILSTGEEVAL
+582 DLGRIVLSTGEEVAL

-603 GRRPRSTPTAGRA
+603 GRRPRSTPSAGRA
-616 PARLA
+616 PARLV

-674 LKPGDVVELGE
+674 LTPGDVVELGE
-685 NISFRME
+685 GISFRME

>member
-1 MRKRTWTPGGYPAAV
+1 MPKCTWTSGQYPAAV

-29 ALAQRFWE
+29 ERAQRLWE

-51 LTSAFAANLAALPS
+51 LTSAFASNLAALPS
-65 FVALIDESGE
+65 FVAIMDESDG
-75 AHIAVRGAFEVVVDG
+75 AHLAVRGAFEVVVDG

-95 SVSGGSV
+95 SVIGGNV

-142 TLASGTVGEVACGA
+142 TLASGTVGEVACGT

-164 VASDEASPASSG
+164 VGWDEATPASSKTL
-176 PASSGPASS
+176 SSESV
-185 GPASSASAV
+185 SSARAV
-194 VASDEASPALGAP
+194 VTP
-207 VPSAGAQASPEE
+207 
-219 PLPPDP
+219 
-225 APADSGD
+225 
-232 APADGEGSS
+232 
-241 ADLSWL
+241 
-247 AGASSGSDEPAGEA
+247 DEPTGEA

-280 QFVSPSDEEEESEP
+280 QFASPSDEEEEYEP
-294 EEAAAEPVIAQP
+294 EDTAAEPVIADSTP
-306 TAPAP
+306 LAP
-311 APADDEPSGSGASGE
+311 APADNDSSSSGASGE

-338 TPEPDPVDEA
+338 TPESEPADEA
-348 EDPDDDKPPL
+348 GDAADDTPPL
-358 EATADDAADEPLE
+358 EATADDAADKPLE

-415 VPPSFASPPETEHRE
+415 EPPSFASPPEAEHQE
-430 APEPA
+430 APVPVV
-435 IDDPVPPVPGQAVSG
+435 DDPVPPVPGQAVPTG
-450 PPVSAAE
+450 MVSTLE
-457 PEPRFDPPPG
+457 PEPPLDPLPG
-467 SFFIDSVPGL
+467 GFFIDSVPGL

-482 RAQEAAPS
+482 RAQAAAPS

-498 TQSEGDHDGQT
+498 TQAEGDHDGQT
-509 MLPERARELREYARR
+509 MLPERARELREYARQIA
-524 VGTDTAP
+524 TEPAQDTSSVQ
-531 DMPAAQSSQTA
+531 AASAA
-542 VGPQVL
+542 VGPRVL

-582 DLGRIILSTGEEVAL
+582 DLGRIILSTGEEVPL

-632 SHCEL
+632 SHCAL
-637 RIDDWDVRLHDL
+637 RINDWDVRLHDL

-669 SVAMV
+669 SVAM
-674 LKPGDVVELGE
+674 LLTPGDVVELGE

>member
-29 ALAQRFWE
+29 ALSQRFWE

-51 LTSAFAANLAALPS
+51 LTSAFASNLAALPS
-65 FVALIDESGE
+65 FVAIMDESDG
-75 AHIAVRGAFEVVVDG
+75 AHLAVRGAFEVVVDG

-95 SVSGGSV
+95 SVTGGNV

-124 PMPEAAQW
+124 PMPEATQW

-142 TLASGTVGEVACGA
+142 TLASGTVGEVACSA
-156 PADSPVES
+156 PADSPVKY
-164 VASDEASPASSG
+164 ADMDEASPASSETL
-176 PASSGPASS
+176 
-185 GPASSASAV
+185 SSASAV
-194 VASDEASPALGAP
+194 VTPDEASPALGAP

-261 DDASLSAEDN
+261 DDASVSAEDN

-280 QFVSPSDEEEESEP
+280 QFASPSDEEEESEP
-294 EEAAAEPVIAQP
+294 EDAATEPVIAQP
-306 TAPAP
+306 TTPV
-311 APADDEPSGSGASGE
+311 PADDEPSGSGASGE

-348 EDPDDDKPPL
+348 EDPNDDKPSL
-358 EATADDAADEPLE
+358 EAIADDAAEDSLE
-371 VEAEDGVRSRF
+371 AEAEDGVRSRF

-415 VPPSFASPPETEHRE
+415 VPPSFASPPEAEHQE
-430 APEPA
+430 APAPV

-490 AAYQRLAA
+490 DAYQRLAA
-498 TQSEGDHDGQT
+498 TQAEGDHDGQT
-509 MLPERARELREYARR
+509 MLPERARELREYARQIAA
-524 VGTDTAP
+524 GHAQDTSP
-531 DMPAAQSSQTA
+531 VQAASAA

-582 DLGRIILSTGEEVAL
+582 DLGRIILSTGEEVPL

-674 LKPGDVVELGE
+674 LTPGDVVELGE
-685 NISFRME
+685 GISFRME